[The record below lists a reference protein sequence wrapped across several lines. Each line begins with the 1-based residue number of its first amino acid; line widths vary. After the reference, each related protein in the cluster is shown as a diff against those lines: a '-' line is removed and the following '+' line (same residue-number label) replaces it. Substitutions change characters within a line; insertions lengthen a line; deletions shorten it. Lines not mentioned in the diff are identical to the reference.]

1 MGVREAK
8 VEKYLHK
15 EVEKLG
21 GTTRKWV
28 SPGRD
33 GVPDRLV
40 FFKGLPIFMIEVKTL
55 DGVLSM
61 VQAREHDR
69 LKEYGCLVYTV
80 HGNQG
85 VDDFITGIKFQL
97 GVK

>member
-1 MGVREAK
+1 MGVRENK

-28 SPGRD
+28 SPGYD

-40 FFKGLPIFMIEVKTL
+40 FFTGLPIFLIEVKTV
-55 DGVLSM
+55 DGKLSE
-61 VQAREHDR
+61 VQRREHAR
-69 LKEYGCLVYTV
+69 LKEFGCAVYTV
-80 HGNQG
+80 YGSQG
-85 VDDFITGIKFQL
+85 VDDFIY
-97 GVK
+97 GVRFKMGLE